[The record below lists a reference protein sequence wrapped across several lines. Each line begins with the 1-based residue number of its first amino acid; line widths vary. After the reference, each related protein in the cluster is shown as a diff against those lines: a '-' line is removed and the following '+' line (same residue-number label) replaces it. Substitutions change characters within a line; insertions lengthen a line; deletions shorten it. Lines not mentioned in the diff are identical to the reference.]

1 MKAHFNVFL
10 AAHVEE
16 MKIRSETCIPYSV
29 LAGKRETSDIYA
41 TLDFCPKR
49 KPNEM

>member
-1 MKAHFNVFL
+1 MQVNENTRITA
-10 AAHVEE
+10 
-16 MKIRSETCIPYSV
+16 CIPYSE
-29 LAGKRETSDIYA
+29 AEGKRETSDIYA